1 MDLKDIQII
10 FQDGIP
16 EDQLEMARTV
26 QLWDSMKAIS
36 LERKLELQG
45 LKEGSDAFEKELE
58 RLRGAQKMIEPAQPI
73 ISLQPQGSN
82 G

>member
-1 MDLKDIQII
+1 
-10 FQDGIP
+10 
-16 EDQLEMARTV
+16 
-26 QLWDSMKAIS
+26 MKAIS

-45 LKEGSDAFEKELE
+45 LKEGSDAFDKELE

-82 G
+82 A